1 MWHLRRVES
10 KRGRKDVHEP
20 IASRTESK
28 SESERRDTAVNL
40 PHLCALVFL
49 CIKKHLSSDNRSTNK
64 PKQLLL
70 CHKLVGVEGRQK

>member
-49 CIKKHLSSDNRSTNK
+49 
-64 PKQLLL
+64 
-70 CHKLVGVEGRQK
+70 